1 MSSSAPSTYGL
12 DKYAPQI
19 MTWYGVPYMTSTI
32 FWDFLTPSPLFVRKT
47 WTVCPQI
54 LGITWR
60 LPPSVRTSYVVAP
73 YVFLWICGGGEGR
86 RGRVCS
92 AEGREGQLNGLII
105 AYSPS
110 PYSPV
115 PSSSSPFSLLSPN
128 RISQWIQRA
137 DDTFVVEA
145 VKLIVPWS
153 ASGCRTGNK
162 GKLSNSWFDG
172 QTWLC
177 LAAA

>member
-12 DKYAPQI
+12 DKTAPQI

-110 PYSPV
+110 PYS
-115 PSSSSPFSLLSPN
+115 SSPCPLVLLPLFTPFPESNIPVN
-128 RISQWIQRA
+128 S
-137 DDTFVVEA
+137 E
-145 VKLIVPWS
+145 
-153 ASGCRTGNK
+153 SGRHICSRSCKVNCTVIGVRMSHRK
-162 GKLSNSWFDG
+162 
-172 QTWLC
+172 
-177 LAAA
+177 